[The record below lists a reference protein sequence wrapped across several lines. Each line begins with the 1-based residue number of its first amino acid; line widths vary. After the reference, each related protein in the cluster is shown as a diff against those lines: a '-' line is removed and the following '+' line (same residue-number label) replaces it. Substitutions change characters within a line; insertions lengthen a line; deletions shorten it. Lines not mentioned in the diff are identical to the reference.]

1 MPEPADSSLA
11 RNLGAFFGHIAK
23 AIRTTPDEPRKVEVN
38 RSVEEHRQEDGVV
51 LRRTTVDEVVLPP
64 GATPPRGESSSP
76 REASPRSQGSPP
88 PDGSPT
94 D

>member
-38 RSVEEHRQEDGVV
+38 RSVEEHRHEDGVV

-64 GATPPRGESSSP
+64 GTSPPKCESTAPRGTASGP
-76 REASPRSQGSPP
+76 RDSHP

>member
-38 RSVEEHRQEDGVV
+38 RSVEEHRQDDGVV

-64 GATPPRGESSSP
+64 GAAPPRGQSPSP
-76 REASPRSQGSPP
+76 REAAPRNHDSPP